1 MQDDSPERKGE
12 EAPGGA
18 QVAAAAGAPAGVR
31 GVASSAGAEQED
43 ESDSPWDSEDDSPE
57 RKGEEAPGGAQVAAA
72 AGAPAGVRG
81 VASSA
86 GAEQEDESDSPW
98 DSEDDS
104 PERKGEEAPG
114 GAQVAA
120 AAGAPAGVRG
130 VASSAGAE
138 QEDESDSPW
147 DSESLRSLTAC
158 QSPEAAVNLQVSA
171 KEGGERE
178 GREAAATQTDFQCDG
193 QAMAAELPAE
203 VAEAPGK
210 QLLPEG
216 SLEVPKV
223 SCGELQGDK
232 LRLQEEL
239 ARVKAKLQALEEQH
253 VQAER
258 CVQDLKTALAEKQ
271 REATASSR
279 QLQDLLEASLG
290 GVSLKDLEE
299 RVGRLELENARLE
312 DTGQQQAARLE
323 ALQKELHAS
332 ASRESGRKPGKE
344 LAEWKQPA
352 EARLEEEMKKNVA
365 LQKECNRS
373 KRLLEKAMKKV
384 RAYERRARESQ
395 MNFPGEREDPC
406 SGRGREV
413 AKLRT
418 KVRELCCSLEAERRK
433 SRQLE
438 KANEGAREEL
448 AWLHG
453 SRDKLR
459 KSKRQL
465 EEEVV
470 ALRCRLEAKMRD
482 QRHREEDKREIEQK
496 AGQELRQ
503 KLQEV
508 NLFLQTQAAAQD
520 RAEQLR
526 AASAASAVGRL
537 QQRVRHLEYE
547 LALTKR
553 LQ

>member
-1 MQDDSPERKGE
+1 
-12 EAPGGA
+12 
-18 QVAAAAGAPAGVR
+18 
-31 GVASSAGAEQED
+31 
-43 ESDSPWDSEDDSPE
+43 
-57 RKGEEAPGGAQVAAA
+57 
-72 AGAPAGVRG
+72 
-81 VASSA
+81 
-86 GAEQEDESDSPW
+86 
-98 DSEDDS
+98 
-104 PERKGEEAPG
+104 
-114 GAQVAA
+114 
-120 AAGAPAGVRG
+120 
-130 VASSAGAE
+130 
-138 QEDESDSPW
+138 
-147 DSESLRSLTAC
+147 
-158 QSPEAAVNLQVSA
+158 
-171 KEGGERE
+171 
-178 GREAAATQTDFQCDG
+178 
-193 QAMAAELPAE
+193 
-203 VAEAPGK
+203 
-210 QLLPEG
+210 
-216 SLEVPKV
+216 
-223 SCGELQGDK
+223 
-232 LRLQEEL
+232 
-239 ARVKAKLQALEEQH
+239 
-253 VQAER
+253 
-258 CVQDLKTALAEKQ
+258 
-271 REATASSR
+271 
-279 QLQDLLEASLG
+279 
-290 GVSLKDLEE
+290 
-299 RVGRLELENARLE
+299 
-312 DTGQQQAARLE
+312 
-323 ALQKELHAS
+323 
-332 ASRESGRKPGKE
+332 
-344 LAEWKQPA
+344 
-352 EARLEEEMKKNVA
+352 MKKNVA

>member
-1 MQDDSPERKGE
+1 
-12 EAPGGA
+12 
-18 QVAAAAGAPAGVR
+18 
-31 GVASSAGAEQED
+31 
-43 ESDSPWDSEDDSPE
+43 
-57 RKGEEAPGGAQVAAA
+57 
-72 AGAPAGVRG
+72 
-81 VASSA
+81 
-86 GAEQEDESDSPW
+86 
-98 DSEDDS
+98 
-104 PERKGEEAPG
+104 
-114 GAQVAA
+114 
-120 AAGAPAGVRG
+120 
-130 VASSAGAE
+130 
-138 QEDESDSPW
+138 
-147 DSESLRSLTAC
+147 
-158 QSPEAAVNLQVSA
+158 
-171 KEGGERE
+171 
-178 GREAAATQTDFQCDG
+178 
-193 QAMAAELPAE
+193 
-203 VAEAPGK
+203 
-210 QLLPEG
+210 
-216 SLEVPKV
+216 
-223 SCGELQGDK
+223 
-232 LRLQEEL
+232 
-239 ARVKAKLQALEEQH
+239 
-253 VQAER
+253 
-258 CVQDLKTALAEKQ
+258 
-271 REATASSR
+271 
-279 QLQDLLEASLG
+279 
-290 GVSLKDLEE
+290 
-299 RVGRLELENARLE
+299 
-312 DTGQQQAARLE
+312 
-323 ALQKELHAS
+323 
-332 ASRESGRKPGKE
+332 
-344 LAEWKQPA
+344 
-352 EARLEEEMKKNVA
+352 
-365 LQKECNRS
+365 
-373 KRLLEKAMKKV
+373 MKKV